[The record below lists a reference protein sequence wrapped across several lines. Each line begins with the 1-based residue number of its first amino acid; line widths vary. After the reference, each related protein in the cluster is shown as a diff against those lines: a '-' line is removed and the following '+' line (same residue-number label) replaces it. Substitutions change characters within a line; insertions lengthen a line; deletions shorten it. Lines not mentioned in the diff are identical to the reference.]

1 MYHIAYHLEAQR
13 RQRVIERKQDAIERL
28 ATKKVI
34 IAESLSNSCAGLKL
48 KRTVVRQSKSQ
59 HQSKAFSLMFL

>member
-34 IAESLSNSCAGLKL
+34 IAESKL
-48 KRTVVRQSKSQ
+48 LCGFEAKKNCG
-59 HQSKAFSLMFL
+59 